1 MATQTL
7 RRYPLDS
14 MLAIEKRLTPEVRTA
29 LETELRLT
37 GTMHMIQTELQALLE
52 QQTNQKADGG
62 GQHGHGHG
70 HGGGGGFGGRH
81 GGGGYANGGGGR
93 HRHPRGHG
101 HNGGQGGGGG
111 MQRHHPMRQQ
121 HTHGHGR
128 RGDRQQ
134 GAHGGH
140 GGGHGFERRGGGD
153 DRGRD
158 DRHHRDDRR
167 RHHDDDM
174 GRARQSAPPSDD
186 ADAHARD
193 GPRGGTDSNG
203 GQWGRARR
211 PTHGTKGDSAFQK
224 EFRLILNSLIETNQD
239 DICKRVGALC
249 RKHLLDDAQDDEAR
263 EATVAFVAG
272 AVVQAAQLQALYS
285 PHYVAV
291 VQYLCTKVFVDAH
304 RDTYGAPL
312 EAAIRTHSYERELEN
327 LSKPQ
332 AKGYAKFVTHL
343 HLAGMADREAL
354 EAWAQRVIAAAT
366 GAFEPVASELLVWF
380 GLELAKYNEVAK
392 AKWEAYVTEHVGPLW
407 ADDGPLGMRARIRL
421 MDVRDAFG

>member
-37 GTMHMIQTELQALLE
+37 GTMHMIQTELQSLLE

-70 HGGGGGFGGRH
+70 GGGFGGRQ
-81 GGGGYANGGGGR
+81 GGGGYGHGGGNGR
-93 HRHPRGHG
+93 HRHPRG
-101 HNGGQGGGGG
+101 NNGGGG

-134 GAHGGH
+134 GHGGS
-140 GGGHGFERRGGGD
+140 GGFERRGGGEERRRD

-158 DRHHRDDRR
+158 DRRHH
-167 RHHDDDM
+167 HHDDDM
-174 GRARQSAPPSDD
+174 GRARHSAPAGNRD
-186 ADAHARD
+186 ADGHGVRD
-193 GPRGGTDSNG
+193 SGG

-239 DICKRVGALC
+239 DICKRLGALC
-249 RKHLLDDAQDDEAR
+249 RKHLLDDALDDETR
-263 EATVAFVAG
+263 EATVTFMANAL
-272 AVVQAAQLQALYS
+272 VQAAQLQALYS

-291 VQYLCTKVFVDAH
+291 VHYLCTKVFVDAH
-304 RDTYGAPL
+304 KDTYGAPL
-312 EAAIRTHSYERELEN
+312 EAAIRTHSYERELEG

-343 HLAGMADREAL
+343 HLAGIADREAL
-354 EAWAQRVIAAAT
+354 EAWAQRVIAAAM

-380 GLELAKYNEVAK
+380 GLELAKFNEVAK

-407 ADDGPLGMRARIRL
+407 ADNGPLGMRARIRL

>member
-14 MLAIEKRLTPEVRTA
+14 MLAIEKRLAPEVRTA

-37 GTMHMIQTELQALLE
+37 GTMHMIQTELQSLLE

-62 GQHGHGHG
+62 GQHGHG
-70 HGGGGGFGGRH
+70 GGGFGGRH
-81 GGGGYANGGGGR
+81 GGGYGHGGNGNGR
-93 HRHPRGHG
+93 HRHPRGH
-101 HNGGQGGGGG
+101 HNNGGQGGGG

-134 GAHGGH
+134 GHDG
-140 GGGHGFERRGGGD
+140 GFERRGGGEERRRD

-158 DRHHRDDRR
+158 DRRH
-167 RHHDDDM
+167 HHDDDM
-174 GRARQSAPPSDD
+174 GRARHSAPTDNRD
-186 ADAHARD
+186 ADGHGARD
-193 GPRGGTDSNG
+193 GLRGGAAGDSGG

-224 EFRLILNSLIETNQD
+224 EFRLILNSLIETNQE
-239 DICKRVGALC
+239 DICKRLGALC
-249 RKHLLDDAQDDEAR
+249 RKHLLDDAQDDETR
-263 EATVAFVAG
+263 EATVTFMANAL
-272 AVVQAAQLQALYS
+272 VQAAQLQALYS

-291 VQYLCTKVFVDAH
+291 VLYLCTKVFVDAH
-304 RDTYGAPL
+304 TDTYGAPL

>member
-37 GTMHMIQTELQALLE
+37 GTMHMIQTELQSLLE
-52 QQTNQKADGG
+52 QQTNQKAD
-62 GQHGHGHG
+62 
-70 HGGGGGFGGRH
+70 GGGGGFGGRH
-81 GGGGYANGGGGR
+81 GGGGYGHGGGNGR
-93 HRHPRGHG
+93 HRHPRGH
-101 HNGGQGGGGG
+101 NGGGG

-134 GAHGGH
+134 GHGG
-140 GGGHGFERRGGGD
+140 GFERRGGGEERRRD

-158 DRHHRDDRR
+158 DRRH
-167 RHHDDDM
+167 HHDDDM
-174 GRARQSAPPSDD
+174 GRARHSAPAGNRD
-186 ADAHARD
+186 ANGHDARD
-193 GPRGGTDSNG
+193 SLRGGAGADSGG

-239 DICKRVGALC
+239 DICKRLGALC
-249 RKHLLDDAQDDEAR
+249 RKHLLDDALDDETR
-263 EATVAFVAG
+263 EATVAFMAN
-272 AVVQAAQLQALYS
+272 ALVQAAQLQALYS

-291 VQYLCTKVFVDAH
+291 VHYLCTKVFVDAH
-304 RDTYGAPL
+304 KDTYGAPL
-312 EAAIRTHSYERELEN
+312 EAAIRTHSYERELEG

-343 HLAGMADREAL
+343 HLAGIADREAL

-380 GLELAKYNEVAK
+380 GLELAKFNEVAK

-407 ADDGPLGMRARIRL
+407 ADNGPLGMRARIRL